1 MQFFQFMQ
9 VYIVSIGLLTVILL
23 KILHERD
30 YAHFQNK
37 LFAIIVAITINVL
50 IVEALGWR
58 LDGIAGST
66 ARLLLILDTVILMII
81 TLYPGIL
88 WIMYLHYQLHHNK
101 KRTKKIWLWFSPAI
115 VYITILSLTAPVNGL
130 LFYVDE
136 MNRYHR
142 GSWYW
147 QAELLYFGFFLIG
160 LMMIVFNK
168 KKIPKSDF
176 YTLIT
181 FPLIPFIG
189 TLIQMLF
196 YGMALAWNSVSISLL
211 IIYINIQSRAINSDY
226 LTGLY
231 NRRRFENYFEDLT
244 RIAFNKKFLLLMLDV
259 DNFKRINDKWGHR
272 MGDRAL
278 EKCALILKK
287 CFHNDDFIARYGG
300 DEFVVLLEIKNE
312 EDIEAIIRR
321 LKSMTAKYPPTENQ
335 PFEISFSIGHALYPK
350 ESADPKKL
358 FQIADSR
365 MYEEKRKLYLRIKEN

>member
-1 MQFFQFMQ
+1 MQ
-9 VYIVSIGLLTVILL
+9 VYIVSIGVLAVILF
-23 KILHERD
+23 KIICERD
-30 YAHFQNK
+30 YDQFQNK
-37 LFAIIVAITINVL
+37 LFATIVAITINVL
-50 IVEALGWR
+50 IVEALGWW
-58 LDGIAGST
+58 LDGMAGSS
-66 ARLLLILDTVILMII
+66 ARLFLILDTVILMII

-88 WIMYLHYQLHHNK
+88 WIMYLDYQLHHNK
-101 KRTKKIWLWFSPAI
+101 KRTKKIWIWFSPAI
-115 VYITILSLTAPVNGL
+115 AYITTLSLTAPVNGL

-160 LMMIVFNK
+160 LMMIIFNK

-176 YTLIT
+176 YTLIM

-231 NRRRFENYFEDLT
+231 NRRRFENYFEDIS
-244 RIAFNKKFLLLMLDV
+244 RIAFNRKFLLLMLDV

-272 MGDRAL
+272 MGRQ
-278 EKCALILKK
+278 
-287 CFHNDDFIARYGG
+287 
-300 DEFVVLLEIKNE
+300 
-312 EDIEAIIRR
+312 
-321 LKSMTAKYPPTENQ
+321 SP
-335 PFEISFSIGHALYPK
+335 
-350 ESADPKKL
+350 
-358 FQIADSR
+358 
-365 MYEEKRKLYLRIKEN
+365 

>member
-1 MQFFQFMQ
+1 MQ
-9 VYIVSIGLLTVILL
+9 VYIVSIGVLAVILF
-23 KILHERD
+23 KIICERD
-30 YAHFQNK
+30 YDQFQNK
-37 LFAIIVAITINVL
+37 LFATIVAITINVL
-50 IVEALGWR
+50 IVEALGWW
-58 LDGIAGST
+58 LDGMAGSS
-66 ARLLLILDTVILMII
+66 ARLFLILDTVILMII

-88 WIMYLHYQLHHNK
+88 WIMYLDYQLHHNK
-101 KRTKKIWLWFSPAI
+101 KRTKKIWIWFSPAI
-115 VYITILSLTAPVNGL
+115 AYITTLSLTAPVNGL

-160 LMMIVFNK
+160 LMMIIFNK

-176 YTLIT
+176 YTLIM

-231 NRRRFENYFEDLT
+231 NRRRFENYFEDIS
-244 RIAFNKKFLLLMLDV
+244 RIAFNRKFLLLMLDV

-278 EKCALILKK
+278 ERCAVILKK

-312 EDIEAIIRR
+312 EDIESIIRR

-335 PFEISFSIGHALYPK
+335 PFEISFSIGHAIYPK
-350 ESADPKKL
+350 ESTDPKKL

-365 MYEEKRKLYLRIKEN
+365 MYEEKRKLYLRIKNS